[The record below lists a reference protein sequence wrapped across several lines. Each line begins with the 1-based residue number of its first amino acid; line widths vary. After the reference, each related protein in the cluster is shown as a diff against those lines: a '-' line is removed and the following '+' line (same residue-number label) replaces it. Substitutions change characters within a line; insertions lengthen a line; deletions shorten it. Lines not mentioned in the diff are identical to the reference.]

1 MDTHDE
7 SYWVQCSR
15 LRSKRHKKRMQREDE
30 DKQLIRKYNEELALR
45 SQLNN
50 LGWTE
55 LKPPVQRGF
64 IRYFVLR
71 EDVARTKEAA
81 FFQGILDKI
90 NERQWSYRKD
100 FKQKARKF
108 GKKIYKVRE
117 HQLTDVFAYN
127 FFKRFT
133 EKERLYFYEQLVH
146 SKFSKMPYKVFRFS
160 EAWRFVLKVQPYMI
174 TKVRIK
180 DLDLE
185 KQKAEVDK
193 FFSYDR
199 RERLWKLIDA
209 TYSWHRQSEEKY
221 RSPFYNRS
229 FASILDEHWSDE
241 QLKISYKNPRQSRG
255 FCFCWRVIRSC
266 SIAIQNW
273 HCCRQ
278 SKFVWNSSIL
288 RIIAALH
295 LIK

>member
-7 SYWVQCSR
+7 SYWVQCTR

-30 DKQLIRKYNEELALR
+30 DKKLIRKYNEELALR
-45 SQLNN
+45 DQLKN

-71 EDVARTKEAA
+71 EDVASTKEAA

-90 NERQWSYRKD
+90 NKRQWSYRKD
-100 FKQKARKF
+100 FKKKARKF

-117 HQLTDVFAYN
+117 QQLNDVFEHDLAKKFN
-127 FFKRFT
+127 
-133 EKERLYFYEQLVH
+133 EKERPYFYEQLIH
-146 SKFSKMPYKVFRFS
+146 SKFSKKSHKVNRFS

-174 TKVRIK
+174 TKVRTK

-193 FFSYDR
+193 FFRYER

-209 TYSWHRQSEEKY
+209 TYSWHRQPEEKY
-221 RSPFYNRS
+221 RSPFHNRS
-229 FASILDEHWSDE
+229 FASILDEHWPDI
-241 QLKISYKNPRQSRG
+241 QLEITYKNPRQSRG
-255 FCFCWRVIRSC
+255 FCLYWVMLETRTQNHKIHNLA
-266 SIAIQNW
+266 AIPICVASPYV
-273 HCCRQ
+273 H
-278 SKFVWNSSIL
+278 KVGEG
-288 RIIAALH
+288 
-295 LIK
+295 